1 MRRPRSH
8 PVPVSAHVSSALKDL
23 GVLPQRVTTAV
34 ESAWAQAA
42 DPAWNGQA
50 RPVRLQGGVLEVAVR
65 SSSLREQLV
74 QFHAERLL
82 DVLKQAL
89 PKTPLVGLRFTPE
102 DAR

>member
-42 DPAWNGQA
+42 DE
-50 RPVRLQGGVLEVAVR
+50 LQ
-65 SSSLREQLV
+65 
-74 QFHAERLL
+74 
-82 DVLKQAL
+82 QAL
-89 PKTPLVGLRFTPE
+89 RSFAAKV
-102 DAR
+102 